1 MLSVKT
7 AKAGAGEEMG
17 CNRAGARAVKVG
29 FGKKNTKNGPKSSA
43 AKTRT
48 VAGTMSDA
56 ESMHRH
62 GTVGPGVN
70 KNDAMVLLL
79 PEDAYVDGPATAE
92 GALNRKKPSDDVAV
106 LAAKTALLRACGD
119 ADERALTNDGPSPS
133 LMCAVRVATANDT
146 EVIALAEGLYA
157 FDPERD
163 ERDDEYDQDGNKA
176 RSIRTTLAGPRAT
189 DRGFFDPDAPRRLS
203 STNQLTLPR
212 TPTPTSVV
220 ASRGP

>member
-1 MLSVKT
+1 LPACLSAHT
-7 AKAGAGEEMG
+7 TLSIPALGAFQLQLTPF
-17 CNRAGARAVKVG
+17 NS
-29 FGKKNTKNGPKSSA
+29 TP
-43 AKTRT
+43 T
-48 VAGTMSDA
+48 
-56 ESMHRH
+56 
-62 GTVGPGVN
+62 
-70 KNDAMVLLL
+70 
-79 PEDAYVDGPATAE
+79 
-92 GALNRKKPSDDVAV
+92 
-106 LAAKTALLRACGD
+106 AAKTALLRACGD